1 MIRILY
7 FAQVREQL
15 GRGEEHV
22 ELPEGVKTLGGLLDH
37 LACLGEAYRD
47 ALAERAALRFAVNQD
62 HADESAMVAEGDEVA
77 IFPPV
82 TGG

>member
-1 MIRILY
+1 MIRLLY
-7 FAQVREQL
+7 FAQVRERI

-22 ELPEGVKTLGGLLDH
+22 ELPQGVATLGDLLDR
-37 LACLGEAYRD
+37 LAAAGEAHRD
-47 ALAERAALRFAVNQD
+47 ALADRGALRFAVNQD
-62 HADESAMVAEGDEVA
+62 HADEDTAIAEGDEVA

>member
-1 MIRILY
+1 MIRLLY
-7 FAQVREQL
+7 FAQLRERL

-22 ELPEGVKTLGGLLDH
+22 ELPQDIATLGDLLDR
-37 LACLGEAYRD
+37 LAATGEDYRD
-47 ALAERAALRFAVNQD
+47 ALADRAALRFAVNQD
-62 HADESAMVAEGDEVA
+62 HADEDTAVAEGDEVA